1 MGVTTLYT
9 MKKLLLI
16 LLLVPLVSFGQ
27 DANIKR
33 GTAYIIPM
41 GDGIYQSSI
50 TGKTG
55 FTGTG
60 KLKTKALAKGKEFA
74 KEKKAELEVL
84 GFETIEQSFAI
95 FPEAIMTF
103 RLVYETKEINDPNDP
118 NKITIKTTGN
128 YLNNNQETTIRKPPP
143 PPINQSIN
151 SKEKAIE
158 EIKKLKELLDM
169 GIINQEE
176 FDKTAESLKKIIL
189 GN

>member
-1 MGVTTLYT
+1 

-16 LLLVPLVSFGQ
+16 LLIVPLVSFGQ
-27 DANIKR
+27 DLKTKR

-60 KLKTKALAKGKEFA
+60 KLKTKALTKGKEFA
-74 KEKKAELEVL
+74 KEKKAELEVI
-84 GFETIEQSFAI
+84 GFETIEQSFMV
-95 FPEAIMTF
+95 FPQAIMTF
-103 RLVYETKEINDPNDP
+103 RLVFETKEINDPNNP

-128 YLNNNQETTIRKPPP
+128 YLNNNQETTISKP

-169 GIINQEE
+169 EIITQEE
-176 FDKTAESLKKIIL
+176 FDKKAESLKKIIL

>member
-1 MGVTTLYT
+1 
-9 MKKLLLI
+9 MKKLLII
-16 LLLVPLVSFGQ
+16 LLFVPLVSFGQ
-27 DANIKR
+27 DVKIKR
-33 GTAYIIPM
+33 GTAYVIPM

-50 TGKTG
+50 TGKSG

-74 KEKKAELEVL
+74 KEKKAELEVI
-84 GFETIEQSFAI
+84 GFETIEQSFMV
-95 FPEAIMTF
+95 FPQAIMTF
-103 RLVYETKEINDPNDP
+103 RLVFETKEINDPNNP

-128 YLNNNQETTIRKPPP
+128 YLNNNQETTISKPPP

-169 GIINQEE
+169 GILTQEE
-176 FDKTAESLKKIIL
+176 YDKKAESLKKILL